1 MHRRKGAQKPFPRI
15 TYAPKKAEVAVS
27 NESPRNVC
35 PKCGGAIKVNAK
47 FCTSCG
53 AEMVKNIVNA
63 AENVGRLINGIME
76 FTSQAP
82 DNPGEMVI
90 SSFKPMMK
98 F

>member
-1 MHRRKGAQKPFPRI
+1 MPKVRR
-15 TYAPKKAEVAVS
+15 
-27 NESPRNVC
+27 
-35 PKCGGAIKVNAK
+35 AIKVNAK